1 MSGSRISEFLADEEA
16 ALQALLVRL
25 PRDDDGAQFDRFR
38 RRALQRVAIEERV
51 LIPELAAAIAHVPA
65 RRLIHQAHLELV
77 TVCVPAPHA
86 EWLEELPR
94 RLSWLATLKT
104 DVGYY
109 AALDLHLST
118 AALERGRSLPSLKL
132 PPLARDRHQV
142 APRLAQL
149 RRETGLVSL

>member
-16 ALQALLVRL
+16 ALQALLERL

-38 RRALQRVAIEERV
+38 RRALQRVAIDAP
-51 LIPELAAAIAHVPA
+51 LSQLAFDTAHVPA